1 MFMELSAFKGRR
13 VLVTGHTG
21 FKGAWLYK
29 ILDMAG
35 ADLDAVAL
43 PPKGSF
49 LTELSISKR
58 NRISSEQFFDIRDI
72 KSVEGKIQQFKPDIV
87 FHLAAQPLVRQAYR
101 DPVETFETNVMGTL
115 NILEAVRRHP
125 SASAVV
131 VVTSDKAYENNEWSW
146 GYRET
151 DRLGGIDPYSA
162 SKAAAEIVFSSYK
175 RSLMDGSE
183 VAMVSARAG
192 NVIGGGDWSPD
203 RIIPDAVRSVME
215 GRPLLLRSPDSTRP
229 WQHVLEPLSG
239 YLLLAQRLFAGETL
253 SSSYNFG
260 PDVNSPKTVFELVE
274 IFFSSLGKGKVEVAQ
289 SQSEHHEAKLLQLNC
304 DLAKQELLWH
314 PKWSTDKTVEETS
327 LWYRTFLDEER
338 VDSVTTRQIEEYFG
352 EGK

>member
-1 MFMELSAFKGRR
+1 MDLSAFTGRR

-35 ADLDAVAL
+35 ADLDGVAL
-43 PPKGSF
+43 PPNGNF

-72 KSVEGKIQQFKPDIV
+72 KSVEGKIRHFRPDIV

-101 DPVETFETNVMGTL
+101 DPVETFETNVLGTL
-115 NILEAVRRHP
+115 NVMEAVRRHP
-125 SASAVV
+125 STSALV
-131 VVTSDKAYENNEWSW
+131 VVTSDKAYENKEWLW

-162 SKAAAEIVFSSYK
+162 SKAAAEIIFSSYK
-175 RSLMDGSE
+175 RSLLDGSE

-229 WQHVLEPLSG
+229 WQHVLDPLSG
-239 YLLLAQRLFAGETL
+239 YLLLAQKLIAGDRL
-253 SSSYNFG
+253 SPSYNFG
-260 PDVNSPKTVFELVE
+260 PDVSSPKTVLELVE
-274 IFFSSLGKGKVEVAQ
+274 SFFSSLGEGKVEVAH
-289 SQSEHHEAKLLQLNC
+289 SKSEHHEAKLLQLNC
-304 DLAKQELLWH
+304 DLAKQELLWQ

-327 LWYRTFLDEER
+327 LWYRSFLDEEG
-338 VDSVTTRQIEEYFG
+338 VDSVTTRQIEEYLG
-352 EGK
+352 EEK